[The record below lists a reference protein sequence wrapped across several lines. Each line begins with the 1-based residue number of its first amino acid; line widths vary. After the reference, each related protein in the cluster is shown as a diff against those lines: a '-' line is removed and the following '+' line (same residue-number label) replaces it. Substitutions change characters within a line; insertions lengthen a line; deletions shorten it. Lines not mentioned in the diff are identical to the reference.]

1 MSFFTRAAAIA
12 AMSLTITTLIGAST
26 PGFAFELD
34 RSVKLPIS
42 ASVPPISAIP
52 GASPTPEAAQVAVP
66 AEADDQ
72 VAKTDTDSQPA
83 QSDEEYGTLDEA
95 VAAQDTEATDRDLTC
110 LAGAIYYEAKGEPL
124 SGQLAVAEVIL
135 NRTKS
140 GRFPK
145 SICSVVTQPGQFS
158 FVRGGEV
165 PAIGNNAHYRT
176 AIAVARVA
184 MSDSWD
190 SPAPNAMYFHA
201 RRVSPGWRMTKVAS
215 IGNHVFYR

>member
-42 ASVPPISAIP
+42 ASVPV
-52 GASPTPEAAQVAVP
+52 ASPTPEAAQVAVP
-66 AEADDQ
+66 AEAADQ
-72 VAKTDTDSQPA
+72 VVKTDADVTAPQTEDDFDSLA
-83 QSDEEYGTLDEA
+83 DA
-95 VAAQDTEATDRDLTC
+95 VAAQDTETRDRDLTC
-110 LAGAIYYEAKGEPL
+110 LAGAIYFEAKGEPL

-145 SICSVVTQPGQFS
+145 SICSVVTQRGQFS

-165 PAIGNNAHYRT
+165 PVIGNNAHYRT

-190 SPAPNAMYFHA
+190 SPAPDAMYFHA